1 LIKSL
6 QKLVQLYLLLQQQLR
21 TFSLKMQK
29 LSPIEVNEICDEL
42 GENYPKSIEQVH
54 GGDIHN
60 AWRIEFSNKK
70 LFLKRNIR
78 NKKFLEFE
86 KYCLQNLR
94 KYINQENLVIPEVIA
109 YKNIKNIEILL
120 IEWIDM
126 HNFDQKKLGKGLGE
140 LHLKSAESNPKMF
153 GFPVEGFIGTTDQK
167 KGLEDNWID
176 CFLNL
181 RIIPQLL
188 SLKSRILDKEIINKV
203 KEKIKSELLNHKPI
217 NSLVHGDLWSGNA
230 GIDKSGKGVIFDPAS
245 WWADNEVDIAMTKLF
260 GGFRKE
266 FYEEYYRIFPI
277 KEGFEKR
284 IIIYNFYHILNHA
297 NMFGGGYLKQVK
309 DYVKAI
315 LNM

>member
-1 LIKSL
+1 
-6 QKLVQLYLLLQQQLR
+6 
-21 TFSLKMQK
+21 MQK
-29 LSPIEVNEICDEL
+29 LSPIEINEICEEL
-42 GENYPKSIEQVH
+42 GETYPKSIEQVH
-54 GGDIHN
+54 GGDIHS

-188 SLKSRILDKEIINKV
+188 SLKSRILDEEIINKV
-203 KEKIKSELLNHKPI
+203 KEKIQSELLNHKPI
-217 NSLVHGDLWSGNA
+217 NALVHGDLWSGNA
-230 GIDKSGKGVIFDPAS
+230 GIDKNGKGVIFDPAS

-266 FYEEYYRIFPI
+266 FYEEYHRIFPI
-277 KEGFEKR
+277 KNGFEKR

-297 NMFGGGYLKQVK
+297 NMFGGGYLNQVE

-315 LNM
+315 LKM

>member
-1 LIKSL
+1 
-6 QKLVQLYLLLQQQLR
+6 
-21 TFSLKMQK
+21 MQK

-42 GENYPKSIEQVH
+42 GETYPKSIEQVH

-94 KYINQENLVIPEVIA
+94 KYMNQENLVIPEVIA

-188 SLKSRILDKEIINKV
+188 SLKSRILEKDIINKV

-217 NSLVHGDLWSGNA
+217 NALVHGDLWSGNA
-230 GIDKSGKGVIFDPAS
+230 GMDKNGKGVIFDPAS

-266 FYEEYYRIFPI
+266 FYEEYHRIFPI
-277 KEGFEKR
+277 KNGFEKR

-297 NMFGGGYLKQVK
+297 NMFGGGYLNQVE

>member
-1 LIKSL
+1 
-6 QKLVQLYLLLQQQLR
+6 
-21 TFSLKMQK
+21 MQK
-29 LSPIEVNEICDEL
+29 LSSLEVNEICDEL
-42 GENYPKSIEQVH
+42 GENYPKSIEQVQ
-54 GGDIHN
+54 GGDIHT
-60 AWRIEFSNKK
+60 AWQIEFSNKK

-167 KGLEDNWID
+167 KGFEDNWID

-188 SLKSRILDKEIINKV
+188 ILKSTTLDKEIINKV

-217 NSLVHGDLWSGNA
+217 NALVHGDLWSGNA
-230 GIDKSGKGVIFDPAS
+230 GMDKSGRGVIFDPAS

-266 FYEEYYRIFPI
+266 FYEEYHRIFPI
-277 KEGFEKR
+277 KKGFENR

-297 NMFGGGYLKQVK
+297 NMFGGGYLKQVE

>member
-1 LIKSL
+1 
-6 QKLVQLYLLLQQQLR
+6 
-21 TFSLKMQK
+21 MQK
-29 LSPIEVNEICDEL
+29 LTPIEINEICEEL
-42 GENYPKSIEQVH
+42 GETYPKSIEQVH
-54 GGDIHN
+54 GGDIHS
-60 AWRIEFSNKK
+60 AWQVVFSNKK

-78 NKKFLEFE
+78 NKKFLKFE

-94 KYINQENLVIPEVIA
+94 KYINHENLVIPEVIA
-109 YKNIKNIEILL
+109 YKYIKNIEILL

-153 GFPVEGFIGTTDQK
+153 GFPVEGFIGTTAQK
-167 KGLEDNWID
+167 KGMDDNWIN

-181 RIIPQLL
+181 RIVPQLL
-188 SLKSRILDKEIINKV
+188 ILKSTTLDGEIINKV

-217 NSLVHGDLWSGNA
+217 NALVHGDLWSGNA
-230 GIDKSGKGVIFDPAS
+230 GMDKSGKGVIFDPAS

-266 FYEEYYRIFPI
+266 FYEEYHKVFPI
-277 KEGFEKR
+277 KSGFEKR

-297 NMFGGGYLKQVK
+297 NMFGGGYLKQVEE
-309 DYVKAI
+309 YIKAI

>member
-1 LIKSL
+1 
-6 QKLVQLYLLLQQQLR
+6 
-21 TFSLKMQK
+21 MQN
-29 LSPIEVNEICDEL
+29 LPPIEINEICEEL
-42 GENYPKSIEQVH
+42 GENYPKIIEQVN
-54 GGDIHN
+54 GGDIHS
-60 AWRIEFSNKK
+60 AWRIEFPNKK

-140 LHLKSAESNPKMF
+140 LHLKSAESNPEMF
-153 GFPVEGFIGTTDQK
+153 GFPVEGFIGTTNQK

-181 RIIPQLL
+181 RINPQLL
-188 SLKSRILDKEIINKV
+188 ILKSTILDKETINKV

-217 NSLVHGDLWSGNA
+217 NALVHGDLWSGNA
-230 GIDKSGKGVIFDPAS
+230 GINKSGKGVIFDPAS

-266 FYEEYYRIFPI
+266 FYEEYHKIYPI
-277 KEGFEKR
+277 KNGFEKR

-297 NMFGGGYLKQVK
+297 NMFGGGYLQQVE
-309 DYVKAI
+309 DYIKAI

>member
-1 LIKSL
+1 
-6 QKLVQLYLLLQQQLR
+6 
-21 TFSLKMQK
+21 MQK
-29 LSPIEVNEICDEL
+29 LSPIEINEICEEL
-42 GENYPKSIEQVH
+42 GETYPKSIEQVH

-60 AWRIEFSNKK
+60 AWRIEFSNKT
-70 LFLKRNIR
+70 LFLKRNFR

-217 NSLVHGDLWSGNA
+217 NALVHGDLWSGNA
-230 GIDKSGKGVIFDPAS
+230 GMDKSGKGVIFDPAS

-260 GGFRKE
+260 GGFRQE
-266 FYEEYYRIFPI
+266 FYEEYHKIFPI
-277 KEGFEKR
+277 KNGFEKR

-297 NMFGGGYLKQVK
+297 NMFGGGYLNQVE

>member
-1 LIKSL
+1 
-6 QKLVQLYLLLQQQLR
+6 
-21 TFSLKMQK
+21 MQK
-29 LSPIEVNEICDEL
+29 LSPIEINEICEEL
-42 GENYPKSIEQVH
+42 GETYPKSIEQVH
-54 GGDIHN
+54 GGDIHS

-217 NSLVHGDLWSGNA
+217 NALVHGDLWSGNA
-230 GIDKSGKGVIFDPAS
+230 GMDKNGKGVIFDPAS

-266 FYEEYYRIFPI
+266 FYEEYHRIFPI
-277 KEGFEKR
+277 KNGFEKR

-297 NMFGGGYLKQVK
+297 NMFGGGYLNQVK
-309 DYVKAI
+309 DYVQAI

>member
-1 LIKSL
+1 
-6 QKLVQLYLLLQQQLR
+6 
-21 TFSLKMQK
+21 MQK
-29 LSPIEVNEICDEL
+29 LSPIEINEICEEL
-42 GENYPKSIEQVH
+42 GETYPKSIEQVH

-217 NSLVHGDLWSGNA
+217 NALVHGDLWSGNA
-230 GIDKSGKGVIFDPAS
+230 GIDKNGKGVIFDPAS

-266 FYEEYYRIFPI
+266 FYEEYHRIFPI
-277 KEGFEKR
+277 KNGFEKR

-297 NMFGGGYLKQVK
+297 NMFGGGYLNQVE
-309 DYVKAI
+309 DYVKEI

>member
-1 LIKSL
+1 
-6 QKLVQLYLLLQQQLR
+6 
-21 TFSLKMQK
+21 MQK
-29 LSPIEVNEICDEL
+29 LSPIEINEICEEL
-42 GENYPKSIEQVH
+42 GETYPKSIEEVH
-54 GGDIHN
+54 GGDIHS

-78 NKKFLEFE
+78 NKKLLEFE

-94 KYINQENLVIPEVIA
+94 KYMNQENLVIPEVIA
-109 YKNIKNIEILL
+109 YKNIKNTEILL

-167 KGLEDNWID
+167 KGFEDNWID

-188 SLKSRILDKEIINKV
+188 ILKSTTLDREIINKV

-217 NSLVHGDLWSGNA
+217 NALVHGDLWSGNA
-230 GIDKSGKGVIFDPAS
+230 GMDKSGRGVIFDPAS

-266 FYEEYYRIFPI
+266 FYEEYHKVFP
-277 KEGFEKR
+277 KKNGFEKR

>member
-1 LIKSL
+1 
-6 QKLVQLYLLLQQQLR
+6 
-21 TFSLKMQK
+21 MQK
-29 LSPIEVNEICDEL
+29 LSPIEINEICEEL
-42 GENYPKSIEQVH
+42 GETYPKSIEQVH

-70 LFLKRNIR
+70 LFLKRNVR

-120 IEWIDM
+120 IEWVDM

-217 NSLVHGDLWSGNA
+217 NALVHGDLWSGNA
-230 GIDKSGKGVIFDPAS
+230 GMDKNGKGVIFDPAS

-266 FYEEYYRIFPI
+266 FYEEYHRIFPI
-277 KEGFEKR
+277 KNGFEKR

-297 NMFGGGYLKQVK
+297 NMFGGGYLNQVE

>member
-1 LIKSL
+1 
-6 QKLVQLYLLLQQQLR
+6 
-21 TFSLKMQK
+21 MQK
-29 LSPIEVNEICDEL
+29 LSPIEINEICEEL
-42 GENYPKSIEQVH
+42 GETYPKSIEQVH

-109 YKNIKNIEILL
+109 YKNIKNTEILL

-188 SLKSRILDKEIINKV
+188 ILKSRILDKEIINKV

-217 NSLVHGDLWSGNA
+217 NALVHGDLWSGNA
-230 GIDKSGKGVIFDPAS
+230 GIDKNGKGVIFDPAS

-266 FYEEYYRIFPI
+266 FYEEYHRIFPI
-277 KEGFEKR
+277 KNGFEKR

>member
-1 LIKSL
+1 
-6 QKLVQLYLLLQQQLR
+6 
-21 TFSLKMQK
+21 MQK
-29 LSPIEVNEICDEL
+29 LSPIEINEICEEL
-42 GENYPKSIEQVH
+42 GETYPKSIEQVH

-188 SLKSRILDKEIINKV
+188 SLKSRILDKEITNKV

-217 NSLVHGDLWSGNA
+217 NALVHGDLWSGNA
-230 GIDKSGKGVIFDPAS
+230 GMDKNGKGVIFDPAS

-266 FYEEYYRIFPI
+266 FYEEYHRIFPI
-277 KEGFEKR
+277 KNGFEKR

-297 NMFGGGYLKQVK
+297 NMFGGGYLNQVE

>member
-1 LIKSL
+1 
-6 QKLVQLYLLLQQQLR
+6 
-21 TFSLKMQK
+21 MQK
-29 LSPIEVNEICDEL
+29 LSPIEINEICEEL
-42 GENYPKSIEQVH
+42 GETYPKSIEQVH

-181 RIIPQLL
+181 RIMPQLL
-188 SLKSRILDKEIINKV
+188 ILKSTNLDKEIISKV
-203 KEKIKSELLNHKPI
+203 KEKIKTELLNHKPI
-217 NSLVHGDLWSGNA
+217 NALIHGDLWSGNA
-230 GIDKSGKGVIFDPAS
+230 GMDKSGKGVIFDPAS
-245 WWADNEVDIAMTKLF
+245 WWADSEVDIAMTKLF

-266 FYEEYYRIFPI
+266 FYEEYHKIFPI
-277 KEGFEKR
+277 KNGFEKR

-297 NMFGGGYLKQVK
+297 NMFGGSYLKQVK
-309 DYVKAI
+309 DYIREI

>member
-1 LIKSL
+1 
-6 QKLVQLYLLLQQQLR
+6 
-21 TFSLKMQK
+21 MQK
-29 LSPIEVNEICDEL
+29 LSPIEINEICEEL
-42 GENYPKSIEQVH
+42 GETYPKSIEQVH

-86 KYCLQNLR
+86 KYCLQNLS
-94 KYINQENLVIPEVIA
+94 KYINQEDLVIPEVIA

-188 SLKSRILDKEIINKV
+188 ILKSRILDKEIINKV

-217 NSLVHGDLWSGNA
+217 NALVHGDLWSGNA
-230 GIDKSGKGVIFDPAS
+230 GMDKNGKGVIFDPAS

-266 FYEEYYRIFPI
+266 FYEEYHRIFPI
-277 KEGFEKR
+277 KNGFEKR

-297 NMFGGGYLKQVK
+297 NMFGGGYLNQVE

>member
-1 LIKSL
+1 
-6 QKLVQLYLLLQQQLR
+6 
-21 TFSLKMQK
+21 MQK
-29 LSPIEVNEICDEL
+29 LSPTEVSEICYEL
-42 GENYPKSIEQVH
+42 GEAYPKSIEKVQ
-54 GGDIHN
+54 GGDIHS
-60 AWRIEFSNKK
+60 AWQIEFSDRK
-70 LFLKRNIR
+70 LFLKRNDR
-78 NKKFLEFE
+78 NKKYLEFE

-94 KYINQENLVIPEVIA
+94 KYINQENLVVPEVIA
-109 YKNIKNIEILL
+109 YKNIKNIKNIENIEILL

-126 HNFDQKKLGKGLGE
+126 NNFDQKKLGKGLGE

-188 SLKSRILDKEIINKV
+188 ILKSTTLDKEIINKV

-217 NSLVHGDLWSGNA
+217 NALVHGDLWSGNA
-230 GIDKSGKGVIFDPAS
+230 GMDKSGRGVIFDPAS

-266 FYEEYYRIFPI
+266 FYEQYHRVFPI
-277 KEGFEKR
+277 KNGFEKR

-297 NMFGGGYLKQVK
+297 NMFGGGYLNQVE

>member
-1 LIKSL
+1 
-6 QKLVQLYLLLQQQLR
+6 
-21 TFSLKMQK
+21 MQK
-29 LSPIEVNEICDEL
+29 LSPIEINEICEEL
-42 GENYPKSIEQVH
+42 GETYPKSIEQVH

-60 AWRIEFSNKK
+60 AWRIEFSKKK

-94 KYINQENLVIPEVIA
+94 KYINEENLVIPEVIT

-167 KGLEDNWID
+167 KGMEDNWID

-217 NSLVHGDLWSGNA
+217 NVLVHGDLWSGNA
-230 GIDKSGKGVIFDPAS
+230 GMDKNGKGVIFDPAS

-266 FYEEYYRIFPI
+266 FYEEYHRIFPI
-277 KEGFEKR
+277 KNGFEKR

-297 NMFGGGYLKQVK
+297 NMFGGGYLNQVE

>member
-1 LIKSL
+1 
-6 QKLVQLYLLLQQQLR
+6 
-21 TFSLKMQK
+21 MQK
-29 LSPIEVNEICDEL
+29 LSPIEINEICEEL
-42 GENYPKSIEQVH
+42 GETYPKSIEQVH

-188 SLKSRILDKEIINKV
+188 SLKSRTLDKEIINKV

-217 NSLVHGDLWSGNA
+217 NALVHGDLWSGNA
-230 GIDKSGKGVIFDPAS
+230 GMDKNGKGVIFDPAS

-266 FYEEYYRIFPI
+266 FYEEYHRIFPI
-277 KEGFEKR
+277 KNGFEKR

>member
-1 LIKSL
+1 
-6 QKLVQLYLLLQQQLR
+6 
-21 TFSLKMQK
+21 MQK
-29 LSPIEVNEICDEL
+29 LSPIEINEICEEL
-42 GENYPKSIEQVH
+42 GETYPKSIEQVH

-60 AWRIEFSNKK
+60 AWRIVFTNKK

-140 LHLKSAESNPKMF
+140 LHLKSAESNPKHF

-167 KGLEDNWID
+167 EGLEDNWID

-203 KEKIKSELLNHKPI
+203 KEKIQSELLNHKPI
-217 NSLVHGDLWSGNA
+217 NALVHGDLWSGNA
-230 GIDKSGKGVIFDPAS
+230 GMDKNGKGVIFDPAS

-266 FYEEYYRIFPI
+266 FYEEYHRIFPI

-297 NMFGGGYLKQVK
+297 NMFGGGYLNQVE

>member
-1 LIKSL
+1 
-6 QKLVQLYLLLQQQLR
+6 
-21 TFSLKMQK
+21 MQK
-29 LSPIEVNEICDEL
+29 LSPIEINEICEEL
-42 GENYPKSIEQVH
+42 GETYPKSIEQVH

-188 SLKSRILDKEIINKV
+188 ILKSRILDKEIINKV

-217 NSLVHGDLWSGNA
+217 NALVHGDLWSGNA
-230 GIDKSGKGVIFDPAS
+230 GMDKNGKGVIFDPAS

-266 FYEEYYRIFPI
+266 FYEEYHRIFPI
-277 KEGFEKR
+277 KNGFEKR

-297 NMFGGGYLKQVK
+297 NMFGGGYLNQVK

>member
-1 LIKSL
+1 
-6 QKLVQLYLLLQQQLR
+6 
-21 TFSLKMQK
+21 MQK
-29 LSPIEVNEICDEL
+29 LSPIEINEICEEL
-42 GENYPKSIEQVH
+42 GETYPKSIEQVH

-153 GFPVEGFIGTTDQK
+153 GFPVEGFIGTTEQK
-167 KGLEDNWID
+167 KGLEDKWID
-176 CFLNL
+176 CFLKL

-217 NSLVHGDLWSGNA
+217 NALVHGDLWSGNA
-230 GIDKSGKGVIFDPAS
+230 GMDKNGKGVIFDPAS

-266 FYEEYYRIFPI
+266 FYEEYHRIFPI
-277 KEGFEKR
+277 KKGFEKR

-297 NMFGGGYLKQVK
+297 NMFGGGYFNQVK

>member
-1 LIKSL
+1 
-6 QKLVQLYLLLQQQLR
+6 
-21 TFSLKMQK
+21 MQK
-29 LSPIEVNEICDEL
+29 LSLIEVNEICAEL
-42 GENYPKSIEQVH
+42 GETYPKSIEQVH
-54 GGDIHN
+54 GGDIHS
-60 AWRIEFSNKK
+60 AWRIKFSNKK

-94 KYINQENLVIPEVIA
+94 KYINQENLVIPEVIT
-109 YKNIKNIEILL
+109 YKNIENIEILI

-140 LHLKSAESNPKMF
+140 MHLKSSESNPKVF
-153 GFPVEGFIGTTDQK
+153 GFPVEGYIGTTEQK
-167 KGLEDNWID
+167 KGWEDNWMD

-188 SLKSRILDKEIINKV
+188 SLKSNTLDKETISKV
-203 KEKIKSELLNHKPI
+203 KEKIKSELINHNPI
-217 NSLVHGDLWSGNA
+217 NALVHGDLWSGNA
-230 GIDKSGKGVIFDPAS
+230 GIDKSGKGVLYDPAS

-266 FYEEYYRIFPI
+266 FYEEYHRIFPR
-277 KEGFEKR
+277 KKGFEKR

-297 NMFGGGYLKQVK
+297 NMFGGAYLKQVK
-309 DYVKAI
+309 DYVKEI

>member
-1 LIKSL
+1 
-6 QKLVQLYLLLQQQLR
+6 
-21 TFSLKMQK
+21 MQK
-29 LSPIEVNEICDEL
+29 LSPIEINEICEEL
-42 GENYPKSIEQVH
+42 GETYPKSIEQVH
-54 GGDIHN
+54 GGDIHS

-188 SLKSRILDKEIINKV
+188 ILKSRILDKEIINKV

-217 NSLVHGDLWSGNA
+217 NALVHGDLWSGNA
-230 GIDKSGKGVIFDPAS
+230 GMDKNGKGVIFDPAS

-266 FYEEYYRIFPI
+266 FYEEYHRIFPI
-277 KEGFEKR
+277 KNGFEKR

-297 NMFGGGYLKQVK
+297 NMFGGGYLNQVE

>member
-1 LIKSL
+1 
-6 QKLVQLYLLLQQQLR
+6 
-21 TFSLKMQK
+21 MQK
-29 LSPIEVNEICDEL
+29 LSPIEINEICEEL
-42 GENYPKSIEQVH
+42 GETYPKSIEQVH
-54 GGDIHN
+54 GGDIHS
-60 AWRIEFSNKK
+60 AWQIEFSNKK

-217 NSLVHGDLWSGNA
+217 NALVHGDLWSGNA
-230 GIDKSGKGVIFDPAS
+230 GMDKNGKGVIFDPAS

-266 FYEEYYRIFPI
+266 FYEEYHRIFPL
-277 KEGFEKR
+277 KNGFEKR

-297 NMFGGGYLKQVK
+297 NMFGGGYLNQVE

>member
-1 LIKSL
+1 
-6 QKLVQLYLLLQQQLR
+6 
-21 TFSLKMQK
+21 MQK
-29 LSPIEVNEICDEL
+29 LSPIEINEICEEL
-42 GENYPKSIEQVH
+42 GETYPKSIEQVH

-217 NSLVHGDLWSGNA
+217 NALVHGDLWSGNA
-230 GIDKSGKGVIFDPAS
+230 GMDKNGKGVIFDPAS

-266 FYEEYYRIFPI
+266 FYEEYHRIFPI
-277 KEGFEKR
+277 KKGFEKR

-297 NMFGGGYLKQVK
+297 NMFGGGYLNQVE

>member
-1 LIKSL
+1 
-6 QKLVQLYLLLQQQLR
+6 
-21 TFSLKMQK
+21 MQK
-29 LSPIEVNEICDEL
+29 LSPIEINEICEEL
-42 GENYPKSIEQVH
+42 GETYPKSIEQVH

-203 KEKIKSELLNHKPI
+203 KEKIKSELLYHKPI
-217 NSLVHGDLWSGNA
+217 NALVHGDLWSGNA
-230 GIDKSGKGVIFDPAS
+230 GMDKNGKGVIFDPAS
-245 WWADNEVDIAMTKLF
+245 WWADNEVDVAMTKLF

-266 FYEEYYRIFPI
+266 FYEEYHRIFPI
-277 KEGFEKR
+277 KNGFEKR

-297 NMFGGGYLKQVK
+297 NMFGGGYLNQVE

>member
-1 LIKSL
+1 
-6 QKLVQLYLLLQQQLR
+6 
-21 TFSLKMQK
+21 MQK
-29 LSPIEVNEICDEL
+29 LSPIEINEICEEL
-42 GENYPKSIEQVH
+42 GETYPKSIEQVH

-94 KYINQENLVIPEVIA
+94 KYINQENLIIPEVIA

-181 RIIPQLL
+181 RIMPQLL
-188 SLKSRILDKEIINKV
+188 ILKSTNLDKEIISKV
-203 KEKIKSELLNHKPI
+203 KEKIKTELLNHKPI
-217 NSLVHGDLWSGNA
+217 NALIHGDLWSGNA
-230 GIDKSGKGVIFDPAS
+230 GMDKSGKGVIFDPAS
-245 WWADNEVDIAMTKLF
+245 WWADSEVDIAMTKLF

-266 FYEEYYRIFPI
+266 FYEEYHKIFPL
-277 KEGFEKR
+277 KNGFEKR

-297 NMFGGGYLKQVK
+297 NMFGGGYLIQVK
-309 DYVKAI
+309 DYI
-315 LNM
+315 LSISFT

>member
-1 LIKSL
+1 
-6 QKLVQLYLLLQQQLR
+6 
-21 TFSLKMQK
+21 MQK
-29 LSPIEVNEICDEL
+29 LSPIEINEICEEL
-42 GENYPKSIEQVH
+42 GETYPKSIEQVH
-54 GGDIHN
+54 GGDIHS
-60 AWRIEFSNKK
+60 AWRMEFSNKK
-70 LFLKRNIR
+70 LFLKKNIR

-126 HNFDQKKLGKGLGE
+126 HDLDQKKLGKGLGE

-153 GFPVEGFIGTTDQK
+153 GFPVEGFIGTSDQK
-167 KGLEDNWID
+167 KGFEDNWID

-188 SLKSRILDKEIINKV
+188 MLKSTTLDKEIINIV

-217 NSLVHGDLWSGNA
+217 NALVHGDLWSGNA
-230 GIDKSGKGVIFDPAS
+230 GTDKSGKGVIFDPAS

-266 FYEEYYRIFPI
+266 FYEGYHKVFPL
-277 KEGFEKR
+277 KNGFEKR

-309 DYVKAI
+309 DYVKEI

>member
-1 LIKSL
+1 
-6 QKLVQLYLLLQQQLR
+6 
-21 TFSLKMQK
+21 MQK
-29 LSPIEVNEICDEL
+29 LSPIEINEICEEL
-42 GENYPKSIEQVH
+42 GETYPKSIEQVP

-167 KGLEDNWID
+167 KGFEDNWID

-217 NSLVHGDLWSGNA
+217 NALVHGDLWSGNA
-230 GIDKSGKGVIFDPAS
+230 GMDKNGKGVIFDPAS

-266 FYEEYYRIFPI
+266 FYEEYHRIFPI
-277 KEGFEKR
+277 KNGFEKR

-297 NMFGGGYLKQVK
+297 NMFGGGYLNQVE

>member
-1 LIKSL
+1 
-6 QKLVQLYLLLQQQLR
+6 
-21 TFSLKMQK
+21 MQK
-29 LSPIEVNEICDEL
+29 LSPIEINEICEEL
-42 GENYPKSIEQVH
+42 GETYPKSIEQVH

-94 KYINQENLVIPEVIA
+94 KYMNQENLVIPEVIA

-188 SLKSRILDKEIINKV
+188 SLKSRILDKEITNKV
-203 KEKIKSELLNHKPI
+203 KEKIKSELLNHKPL
-217 NSLVHGDLWSGNA
+217 NALVHGDLWSGNA
-230 GIDKSGKGVIFDPAS
+230 GMDKNGKGVIFDPAS

-266 FYEEYYRIFPI
+266 FYEEYHRIFPI
-277 KEGFEKR
+277 KNGFEKR

-297 NMFGGGYLKQVK
+297 NMFGGEYLNQVE

-315 LNM
+315 HNM

>member
-1 LIKSL
+1 
-6 QKLVQLYLLLQQQLR
+6 
-21 TFSLKMQK
+21 MQK
-29 LSPIEVNEICDEL
+29 LSSIEINEICEEL
-42 GENYPKSIEQVH
+42 GETYPKSIEQVH
-54 GGDIHN
+54 GGDIHS

-70 LFLKRNIR
+70 LFLKKNIR

-94 KYINQENLVIPEVIA
+94 KHINQENLVIPEVIA
-109 YKNIKNIEILL
+109 YKNIKDIEILL

-126 HNFDQKKLGKGLGE
+126 YNFDQKKLGKGLGE

-167 KGLEDNWID
+167 RGFEDNWID
-176 CFLNL
+176 CFLNY
-181 RIIPQLL
+181 RIIPQILI
-188 SLKSRILDKEIINKV
+188 LKSTTLDNEIINKV

-217 NSLVHGDLWSGNA
+217 NALVHGDLWSGNV
-230 GIDKSGKGVIFDPAS
+230 GIDKNRKGVIFDPAS

-266 FYEEYYRIFPI
+266 FYEEYHKIFPI

-297 NMFGGGYLKQVK
+297 NMFGGGYLKQVE
-309 DYVKAI
+309 DYVNAI
-315 LNM
+315 FNM